1 MAISRVKTSSILQG
15 FPKSRS
21 LLAGNAAYVFTPA
34 EITGLKAWYD
44 ASDTSSISLS
54 GSAVTQWNDK
64 SGNGFHVTQGTA
76 AQRPSS
82 GINTINSKNV
92 LTYGG
97 NDVLK
102 AATASDWIFLHN
114 ATGSTVFAV
123 SISDNT
129 AAAEFPIFATSTG
142 SSQVGCGFR
151 IAYDPPLD
159 KFSPFVSTGGGS
171 GTLVSLI
178 AAGGVTVGTA
188 FYASGVWDNNNATL
202 ANRSKWRQN
211 GGAESGSNT
220 QDDAPVSSN
229 PASALLI
236 GANDNSGTTGYT
248 GKIAEIILYTGVLSS
263 GDITKVNSY
272 LASKW
277 GI

>member
-1 MAISRVKTSSILQG
+1 MATSRIKTSSILQG
-15 FPKSRS
+15 FPKSSS

-92 LTYGG
+92 LTFGG
-97 NDVLK
+97 DDVLS
-102 AATASDWIFLHN
+102 ASTASDWTFLHN
-114 ATGSTVFAV
+114 STGSTVFAV
-123 SISDNT
+123 AISDNT
-129 AAAEFPIFATSTG
+129 GEFEYSIFATSVG
-142 SSQVGCGFR
+142 SSERGCALRLTSPSPGT
-151 IAYDPPLD
+151 L
-159 KFSPFVSTGGGS
+159 SPFVSTGGGS

-178 AAGGVTVGTA
+178 SGETFTNGTA
-188 FYASGVWDNNNATL
+188 FYVSGVWDNNNATL
-202 ANRSKWRQN
+202 ANRSKWRKN
-211 GGAESGSNT
+211 GGTEVGTNT
-220 QDDAPVSSN
+220 QDDAPSSSN
-229 PASALLI
+229 PARALCI
-236 GANDNSGTTGYT
+236 GNNTNSGSFAWT
-248 GKIAEIILYTGVLSS
+248 GKIAEIIMYTGVLSS
-263 GDITKVNSY
+263 GNVASVNSY

>member
-1 MAISRVKTSSILQG
+1 MTVSSVKTGYDGI
-15 FPKSRS
+15 S

-44 ASDTSSISLS
+44 ASDTSTISLS

-64 SGNGFHVTQGTA
+64 SGNGFHVTQSTS

-82 GINTINSKNV
+82 GVNTINSKNV
-92 LTYGG
+92 LTFGG
-97 NDVLK
+97 DDVLQ
-102 AATASDWIFLHN
+102 ASTASDWTFLHN

-123 SISDNT
+123 SIHDNT
-129 AAAEFPIFATSTG
+129 GAAEFPIFATSTG
-142 SSQVGCGFR
+142 SSQVGCALR
-151 IAYDPPLD
+151 ISYDTPPAP
-159 KFSPFVSTGGGS
+159 FTIGPFVSTGGGS

-178 AAGGVTVGTA
+178 SGGAVTAGTA
-188 FYASGVWDNNNATL
+188 FYTSGIWDNNNATL
-202 ANRSKWRQN
+202 ASRSKWRQN
-211 GGAESGSNT
+211 GGAEFGTNT
-220 QDDAPVSSN
+220 QDDAPSSSN
-229 PASALLI
+229 PANALFI
-236 GANDNSGTTGYT
+236 GANNTAGTTGYT
-248 GKIAEIILYTGVLSS
+248 GKIAEIIMYTGVLSS